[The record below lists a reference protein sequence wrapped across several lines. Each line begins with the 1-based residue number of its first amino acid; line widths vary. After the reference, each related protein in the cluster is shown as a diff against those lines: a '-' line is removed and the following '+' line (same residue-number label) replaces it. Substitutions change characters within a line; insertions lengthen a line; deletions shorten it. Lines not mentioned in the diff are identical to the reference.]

1 MNPVEFY
8 TQAKATFEAE
18 LVQLKKRLALFSTIR
33 LAVFLLTGL
42 GIYLT
47 MATPLNSVLVFV
59 VGAVV
64 FGFLIVKHSDLVKK
78 RDVILQKIEI
88 NRIEL
93 TVFEGKFISREV
105 GFDFIDS
112 NHAFSHDID
121 LFGERS
127 FFNYINRTVTE
138 SGKQELA
145 NTLSSNEI
153 DSIEKK
159 QEAITELAKKVEWRQ
174 HFSALAGLVR
184 VGQSSK
190 LIADYILNYKTVF
203 SKNLSKLPLL
213 FSILSTLIIGL
224 VAFQVIAF
232 NILVLWFF
240 IGLGIAIFFL
250 KKTQKIYTDSNK
262 AKDTFDQ
269 YYQLLQEIEKVEFSS
284 TVLQEKRQKIQTE
297 KQKASEIFE
306 RFSKILNRYDHRN
319 NIFVALLGNAL
330 FLWDL
335 KNACD
340 VEKWIGDYKNVV
352 QEWFE
357 VVAFFDAQN
366 SLANYCFNHPEYNF
380 PEISQDIIIKATSLG
395 HPLLKSES
403 RVDNDFEIDQ
413 EKFYI
418 ITGANMAGKSTFLRT
433 IGISIV
439 MANVG
444 LPVCAESFEYKPIKL
459 ITSMRTTDS
468 LADNESYFYSELK
481 RLKFIVDLMKD
492 DEYFIILD
500 EILKGTNSKD
510 KASGSKKFVEKL
522 VSFSSTGIIATHDVS
537 LCELE
542 KEYSQ
547 IENYFF
553 EAEIKEDELF
563 FDYILK
569 QGICKNMNASFLLKK
584 MEIV

>member
-8 TQAKATFEAE
+8 TQAKATFETE

-47 MATPLNSVLVFV
+47 MATPLNSAIVFI

-284 TVLQEKRQKIQTE
+284 EVLQEKRQKIQTE

-306 RFSKILNRYDHRN
+306 RFAKILNRYDHRN

-380 PEISQDIIIKATSLG
+380 PKISQDIIIKATSLG
-395 HPLLKSES
+395 HPLLKPES

-584 MEIV
+584 MEII